1 MLAALDAVAHELG
14 RGLVAGAAGT
24 AAMTASSTAEMR
36 IRRRAPSAVP
46 AQAAGKALRV
56 QPLDDPATG
65 RLATAAHVSTGV
77 LLGVPRAVIGAA
89 GLRGLRALA
98 AYLPIAA
105 APDFAVVPA
114 MGVGVPPPWR
124 WGAREVAISAL
135 HHAAYAAAASA
146 TYDALSAAARRRP

>member
-1 MLAALDAVAHELG
+1 MLAALDALARELG

-36 IRRRAPSAVP
+36 IRRRPPSAVP
-46 AQAAGKALRV
+46 AQAAGKVLHV

-77 LLGVPRAVIGAA
+77 LLGLPRAALGVAGLN
-89 GLRGLRALA
+89 GLRGLV

-105 APDFAVVPA
+105 SPDFAVIPA

-124 WGAREVAISAL
+124 WGAKEVAISAL
-135 HHAAYAAAASA
+135 HHAVYAAAASV
-146 TYDALSAAARRRP
+146 TYDGLRSARRRP